1 MRKSIF
7 EPQTRGHLLDRLA
20 RLQRDRPPSFGKMN
34 ANQMVVHCTG
44 AIDMFIGR
52 LKVTPRRGPL
62 RNPLLRYLVIHVLP
76 WPKGVPTAVELLPS
90 TNPGE
95 FRGNVAKLREAIETF
110 GARNPEGPFD
120 PHPAF
125 GAIKGHNIGALV
137 ARHLDHHFRQFG
149 V

>member
-1 MRKSIF
+1 M
-7 EPQTRGHLLDRLA
+7 A
-20 RLQRDRPPSFGKMN
+20 RLKADSRPGFGKMN
-34 ANQMVVHCTG
+34 VNQMVVHCTG

-52 LKVTPRRGPL
+52 LQVTPRPGPL
-62 RNPLLRYLVIHVLP
+62 RNPVLRYLVIHVLP
-76 WPKGVPTAVELLPS
+76 WPKGVPTAAELIP
-90 TNPGE
+90 PPDAGE
-95 FRGNVAKLREAIETF
+95 FHANLAKLKVAIETF
-110 GARNPEGPFD
+110 GARNPQGPFD